1 MRTETR
7 IERWIGHVWWRSGRD
22 MVAAR
27 RGKWEGSAVPA
38 IEGKH
43 IGGNVDEIG
52 DHLMTSA
59 SSTVSICSRY
69 RYIET
74 YFYN

>member
-1 MRTETR
+1 
-7 IERWIGHVWWRSGRD
+7 
-22 MVAAR
+22 MVDGVLGVIWLLVHAR

-43 IGGNVDEIG
+43 IGGNVDEMG
-52 DHLMTSA
+52 DHLTTSA
-59 SSTVSICSRY
+59 TSTVSVSRRY

-74 YFYN
+74 

>member
-1 MRTETR
+1 
-7 IERWIGHVWWRSGRD
+7 